1 MNSVAAIAV
10 GTSGDGVGVARLDA
24 DGALIERETLAANE
38 LPMFVAQQGRV
49 RWIWSDTAHWY
60 PPLLAAG
67 IRVARCRDVRLCHAI
82 LRDSALVVGAE
93 AIRAA
98 REWDASVVES
108 DAPAPG
114 LFTLADGAH
123 AAGPPHELEAVLQEL
138 SRQRD
143 AAASSPERSRLDLL
157 CAAESAGALVAAE
170 MRAAGLPWDVAEHER
185 ILDDVLGPRPAG
197 GGMPKRMA
205 ELALE
210 IRRHLDDASA
220 SIDAP
225 AKLLR
230 SLHRVGVP
238 AQTTSKWE
246 LGRFE
251 HPVIAPL
258 LEYKR
263 LSRLLSANGWVWLDE
278 WVQDGRF
285 RPVYV
290 PAGVVTGRWAS
301 SGGGALQI
309 PRMLRRAVRA
319 DDGWTFVV
327 ADVAQLE
334 PRVLA
339 GMSSDLALAR
349 AAHGRD
355 LYAGI
360 VDSGAVA
367 TRAEAKVAM
376 LGAMY
381 GATTGES
388 GRLVPRL
395 RRTYPRAM
403 TLVDDAAR
411 TGESGGVVS
420 TWLGRSCPPAS
431 RSWLRDQRVAAGETG
446 TAAERDRARRDAG
459 DRGRFTRNFVVQGT
473 AAEWALAWLG
483 EVRSRL
489 DALGA
494 VPAEEAA
501 ARSGAALS
509 DRPHLAFFLHDEL
522 IVHTPRRYAD
532 AAADIVRGAAAS
544 AGRLLFG
551 RFPIDF
557 PLDLKITPTAA
568 KD

>member
-1 MNSVAAIAV
+1 MSAGAIV
-10 GTSGDGVGVARLDA
+10 LGTSADGLGFARLDA
-24 DGALIERETLAANE
+24 DGAIVERGTIADDDLAA
-38 LPMFVAQQGRV
+38 FVGHTDTT

-60 PPLLAAG
+60 PRLLAAG
-67 IRVARCRDVRLCHAI
+67 LRVARCRDLRLCHAI
-82 LRDSALVVGAE
+82 LRESALVGAPE
-93 AIRAA
+93 AVRAA
-98 REWDASVVES
+98 TPWDAAGEPEGDAAPALFALSVES
-108 DAPAPG
+108 GPRGVPHDLDAA
-114 LFTLADGAH
+114 LA
-123 AAGPPHELEAVLQEL
+123 EEA
-138 SRQRD
+138 RQR
-143 AAASSPERSRLDLL
+143 AAVRSAAEHGRLELL

-185 ILDDVLGPRPAG
+185 ILEEVLGPRPAG
-197 GGMPKRMA
+197 GGMPERMA
-205 ELALE
+205 TLARD
-210 IRRHLDDASA
+210 IRTHLGDAQA
-220 SIDAP
+220 ALDAP

-230 SLHRVGVP
+230 SLHRIGVP
-238 AQTTSKWE
+238 AQSTSKWE
-246 LGRFE
+246 LARYE
-251 HPVIAPL
+251 HPVVTPL

-263 LSRLLSANGWVWLDE
+263 LSRLLTANGWVWLDE
-278 WVQDGRF
+278 WVADGRF

-319 DDGWTFVV
+319 DEGWTFVV

-339 GMSSDLALAR
+339 GMSNDLALAR

-360 VDSGAVA
+360 VDSGTVA

-395 RRTYPRAM
+395 RRAYPRAM
-403 TLVDDAAR
+403 RLVDDAAR
-411 TGESGGVVS
+411 TGEQGGVVS
-420 TWLGRSCPPAS
+420 TWLGRSCPAPSPRWA
-431 RSWLRDQRVAAGETG
+431 RAQRQAAGETG
-446 TAAERDRARRDAG
+446 TSAERDRARREAG

-489 DALGA
+489 AGLDA
-494 VPAEEAA
+494 VPAPEAA
-501 ARSGAALS
+501 PRSGPALGS
-509 DRPHLAFFLHDEL
+509 RPHLAFFLHDEL
-522 IVHTPRRYAD
+522 IVHTPLRHAD
-532 AAADIVRGAAAS
+532 AAASIVREAAAS

-551 RFPIDF
+551 GFPIDF
-557 PLDLKITPTAA
+557 PLDLKVAETAA
-568 KD
+568 KE